1 MCSSGIKI
9 SSKRLNCLN
18 NQKWTKKVQSKH
30 WQFRAEKLYEYVGN
44 NPLSTQFLLIP
55 HRKFSMVAVPFSP
68 LPSPL
73 LLYYRHLPIG
83 MCIYPPPRRLKYIC
97 QLFPFLFCFLC
108 PTFPRESFYL
118 LLPSNFQLSLSAPL
132 RCILLVVLVQF
143 PLRFQCEQIRRK
155 WAEKQKN
162 DEQIRRK

>member
-18 NQKWTKKVQSKH
+18 NQKWAKKVQSKH

-55 HRKFSMVAVPFSP
+55 HRKFSMVAVPFRP

-73 LLYYRHLPIG
+73 LLYYRHFADWNVHLSTATTAK
-83 MCIYPPPRRLKYIC
+83 IYL
-97 QLFPFLFCFLC
+97 
-108 PTFPRESFYL
+108 PTFPISFL
-118 LLPSNFQLSLSAPL
+118 FPLSHISEGIFLFTTSIQLSTF
-132 RCILLVVLVQF
+132 VVSPVALHTPRSFGSISFAIPMWTNSQKMS
-143 PLRFQCEQIRRK
+143 RE
-155 WAEKQKN
+155 KN